1 MAARSS
7 GPLAILRLQHKP
19 VPMKGSIA
27 DPASFAYDVRYL
39 AVPGAWT
46 ENVTGGDRAVL
57 TSYIESA
64 RRMVAEG
71 CRAITTTCGFTSLFQ
86 AEVSAAV
93 AVPVALSSLS
103 LLPLL
108 ERLTPPGGRI
118 AVITFDATRLTEA
131 HCQGAGWSLAASP
144 VAVAGI
150 EGSESW
156 QEMFKPKPGFTREML
171 ARDVLAAIARL
182 RAAHGD
188 ICAILL
194 ECAFF
199 PIVADEVRAKS
210 KLPVVDFLTVGD
222 LLMAASEGVP
232 AAARAAAE

>member
-1 MAARSS
+1 MAARTP

-57 TSYIESA
+57 AAYVESA

-71 CRAITTTCGFTSLFQ
+71 CRAVTTTCGFTSLFQ

-93 AVPVALSSLS
+93 PAPVAMSSLS

-108 ERLTPPGGRI
+108 ERLIPPGGRI
-118 AVITFDATRLTEA
+118 AIVTFDASRLTEA
-131 HCQGAGWSLAASP
+131 HCQGAGWSLTTSK
-144 VAVAGI
+144 VAIAGI

-156 QEMFKPKPGFTREML
+156 QEMFKPEPGFTRDML
-171 ARDVLAAIARL
+171 ARDVMTALDGL
-182 RAAHGD
+182 RAHHAD
-188 ICAILL
+188 IRAVLL

-199 PIVADEVRAKS
+199 PIVADDVRARTG
-210 KLPVVDFLTVGD
+210 LPVVDFLTVGD
-222 LLMAASEGVP
+222 LLMASTDGTSADAKV
-232 AAARAAAE
+232 AAE

>member
-1 MAARSS
+1 MAAPTG

-27 DPASFAYDVRYL
+27 DPASFAYGVRYL

-57 TSYIESA
+57 AAYVESA

-93 AVPVALSSLS
+93 PVPVAMSSLS

-108 ERLTPPGGRI
+108 ERLIPPGGRVAI
-118 AVITFDATRLTEA
+118 VTFDASRLTEA
-131 HCQGAGWSLAASP
+131 HCRGAGWSLATSP
-144 VAVAGI
+144 VAIAGI

-156 QEMFKPKPGFTREML
+156 QEMFKPEPGFTRDML
-171 ARDVLAAIARL
+171 ARDVMAALDRL
-182 RAAHGD
+182 RARYAD
-188 ICAILL
+188 IRAVLL

-199 PIVADEVRAKS
+199 PIVADDVRARTG
-210 KLPVVDFLTVGD
+210 LPVVDFLTVGD
-222 LLMAASEGVP
+222 LLMAATDGVP
-232 AAARAAAE
+232 ASVQVAAE

>member
-1 MAARSS
+1 MS

-19 VPMKGSIA
+19 VPMRGSIA
-27 DPASFAYDVRYL
+27 DPTSFAYDVRYL

-57 TSYIESA
+57 ASYVESA
-64 RRMVAEG
+64 RQMVAEG

-93 AVPVALSSLS
+93 PVPVAMSSLS

-108 ERLTPPGGRI
+108 ERLIPPGGRI
-118 AVITFDATRLTEA
+118 AIVTFDASRLTEA
-131 HCQGAGWSLAASP
+131 HCRGAGWSLTTSP
-144 VAVAGI
+144 VAIAGI

-156 QEMFKPKPGFTREML
+156 REMFKPEPGFTRDML
-171 ARDVLAAIARL
+171 ARDVMAALDGL
-182 RAAHGD
+182 RARHSD
-188 ICAILL
+188 IRAVLL

-199 PIVADEVRAKS
+199 PIVADDVRARTG
-210 KLPVVDFLTVGD
+210 LPVIDFLTVGD
-222 LLMAASEGVP
+222 LLMAATDGVHD
-232 AAARAAAE
+232 ATAKAAAE

>member
-1 MAARSS
+1 MAAWHS

-27 DPASFAYDVRYL
+27 DPASFAYGVRYL

-57 TSYIESA
+57 ASYIESA

-86 AEVSAAV
+86 AEVSASV
-93 AVPVALSSLS
+93 PVPVALSSLS

-108 ERLTPPGGRI
+108 ERLIPPGGRI
-118 AVITFDATRLTEA
+118 AIITFDATRLTEA
-131 HCQGAGWSLAASP
+131 HCRGAGWSIASSP
-144 VAVAGI
+144 VIVAGI
-150 EGSESW
+150 ENSESW
-156 QEMFKPKPGFTREML
+156 REMFKPEPGFTREML
-171 ARDVLAAIARL
+171 ARDVLAAIERL
-182 RAAHGD
+182 RDARGD

-199 PIVADEVRAKS
+199 PIVADEVRAKTG
-210 KLPVVDFLTVGD
+210 LPVVDFLTVGD
-222 LLMAASEGVP
+222 LLMEASEGVL
-232 AAARAAAE
+232 ATAMVAAE

>member
-1 MAARSS
+1 MAARTS

-46 ENVTGGDRAVL
+46 ENVTGGDRKVL
-57 TSYIESA
+57 AAYVDSA
-64 RRMVAEG
+64 RLMVSEG

-93 AVPVALSSLS
+93 PVPVAMSSLS

-108 ERLTPPGGRI
+108 ERLLPPGGRVAI
-118 AVITFDATRLTEA
+118 ITFDASRLTEA
-131 HCQGAGWSLAASP
+131 HCRGAGWSLAQSP
-144 VAVAGI
+144 VAIAGI

-156 QEMFKPKPGFTREML
+156 REMFKPEPGFTRDML
-171 ARDVLAAIARL
+171 ARDVISALDGL
-182 RAAHGD
+182 RTQHAD
-188 ICAILL
+188 IRAVLL

-199 PIVADEVRAKS
+199 PIVADDVRAKTG
-210 KLPVVDFLTVGD
+210 LPVVDFLSVGD
-222 LLMAASEGVP
+222 LLMAATDGMP